1 MCCKARKRGITVANL
16 FSLLLPNILLI
27 PTCYVFSG
35 KTKDKIAPCI
45 FFLNTDLDWHNV
57 SPSL

>member
-1 MCCKARKRGITVANL
+1 MHGYVKQKKKVSKTTVA
-16 FSLLLPNILLI
+16 
-27 PTCYVFSG
+27 VFFG